1 MLSLPPGL
9 TLSSSRWNPERAIWC
24 PFLCELTFEDAI
36 VTEHALF
43 GLKGRSALTNGNYVS
58 FLTGPSGSFSQA
70 FLYDHC
76 LSWFFKLASVL
87 FQRCW
92 LSLSD
97 SDVVSFPE
105 RKATRHPMPLGI
117 LGGCC
122 RDGWSASGGGLATV
136 SYLGRAMVLGCALWV
151 SLTRR
156 GCLSFSCGT
165 TMPWLVGRC
174 V

>member
-43 GLKGRSALTNGNYVS
+43 GLKGRNALTNGNYVS

-87 FQRCW
+87 FCGAGFHFQTQMW
-92 LSLSD
+92 FPSLSARLRGTRCHRE
-97 SDVVSFPE
+97 SWAVVAGMVGPPQEGVSLRFF
-105 RKATRHPMPLGI
+105 I
-117 LGGCC
+117 
-122 RDGWSASGGGLATV
+122 SGG
-136 SYLGRAMVLGCALWV
+136 RW
-151 SLTRR
+151 
-156 GCLSFSCGT
+156 CLVVHCGF
-165 TMPWLVGRC
+165 P
-174 V
+174 